1 MRKPCKKA
9 AKRFKTVRR
18 VAVRC
23 DENSSEQTL
32 RAPNTRCDSGEKN
45 EVPTVQRV
53 SDMPPFDTKP
63 GEPIDPLPICAP
75 CKGTGDVPG
84 PKRAPFI
91 SKMTAVRRTRK
102 V

>member
-53 SDMPPFDTKP
+53 WICPHLIQSLASLSTHYQSARPARGLATFP
-63 GEPIDPLPICAP
+63 GQSELRSSA
-75 CKGTGDVPG
+75 
-84 PKRAPFI
+84 R
-91 SKMTAVRRTRK
+91 
-102 V
+102 